1 MNPSALK
8 VIAGALGDTGAPG
21 LPTVLL
27 MRETL
32 VYEVEFAALEFA
44 EEAKLSSCD
53 WATLALAR
61 ALGEISPAEV
71 DAYLG
76 LGEAVSEGIVRRL
89 LGEAL
94 LEEPSSARRSDSL
107 SPDGIV
113 TGFWRRF
120 FTAASPPVE
129 ETVAPSAPPRTE
141 GRKLRESHASATP
154 VCRLSAGGAKALELG
169 AVARRRVRP
178 ARLLFLADPL
188 LFLGIVDEKRHRHTQ
203 HRRPRPLEPD
213 RVPPALRTLDA
224 TFALPASERLQACG
238 IETGIR
244 GLSGQFL
251 GVVPGAQWEVRKAER
266 SGPEGREQQ
275 SARIMLAGYPSSE
288 TESLHWCSYLR
299 WAEQTQGY
307 PHVDACRVLGQ
318 DPPSLNRFLATL
330 KAEVPLPLQ
339 EALRSDGAFEL
350 RCDGPLL
357 SRLLGGA
364 DRPDDTYLPAHMS
377 DWEVGLL
384 AHPVPLDIEASH
396 DAFYELLRR
405 RDATLRKDFDRTCS
419 DVKSELISYWGE
431 NPGLP
436 SVDEAAVRLWSE
448 PEFRAALCMRR
459 RHRDLV
465 APYETTEVAQ

>member
-1 MNPSALK
+1 MNPPELK
-8 VIAGALGDTGAPG
+8 LIAGALGDAGAPG

-27 MRETL
+27 MREAP

-53 WATLALAR
+53 WAALALAR

-89 LGEAL
+89 LAEAL
-94 LEEPSSARRSDSL
+94 LEEPSGARRSDAA
-107 SPDGIV
+107 SPDGGV
-113 TGFWRRF
+113 PGFWRRF
-120 FTAASPPVE
+120 FTAAPSPAEP
-129 ETVAPSAPPRTE
+129 VAPSAPQRTE
-141 GRKLRESHASATP
+141 GRKLRESHASSTP
-154 VCRLSAGGAKALELG
+154 VCRLSAGGAGALELG

-213 RVPPALRTLDA
+213 RVPPNLRTLDA

-244 GLSGQFL
+244 GLSGQFV

-266 SGPEGREQQ
+266 SGPTGREQQ

-288 TESLHWCSYLR
+288 TESLHWYAYLR

-307 PHVDACRVLGQ
+307 PHVDACRFLGE
-318 DPPSLNRFLATL
+318 DLPSLSRFLATL
-330 KAEVPLPLQ
+330 QAGVPLPMQ
-339 EALRSDGAFEL
+339 KALRSDGAFEL
-350 RCDGPLL
+350 RCDGSLL
-357 SRLLGGA
+357 SDLLGGA
-364 DRPDDTYLPAHMS
+364 DRPDDTYLPAHMPG
-377 DWEVGLL
+377 WEVGLRT
-384 AHPVPLDIEASH
+384 HPVPLSIEASH

-405 RDATLRKDFDRTCS
+405 RDASLRKDFDGACS

-436 SVDEAAVRLWSE
+436 SVEEAAVRLWSK
-448 PEFRAALCMRR
+448 PELRAALCMRR
-459 RHRDLV
+459 RHLDLV

>member
-1 MNPSALK
+1 MNPAELK
-8 VIAGALGDTGAPG
+8 VIARALGDKDTPG

-27 MRETL
+27 MREAL

-53 WATLALAR
+53 WAALALAR
-61 ALGEISPAEV
+61 ALGEISPAEL

-89 LGEAL
+89 LAEEL
-94 LEEPSSARRSDSL
+94 LEDPSSARRSDSP
-107 SPDGIV
+107 SPDGGV
-113 TGFWRRF
+113 AGFWRRF
-120 FTAASPPVE
+120 FTAPPPIE
-129 ETVAPSAPPRTE
+129 SVAPSAPPRTE
-141 GRKLRESHASATP
+141 GRKLRESHACATP

-188 LFLGIVDEKRHRHTQ
+188 LFLGIVDEKRHRYTQ

-213 RVPPALRTLDA
+213 HVPPALRTLDA

-244 GLSGQFL
+244 GLSGSL
-251 GVVPGAQWEVRKAER
+251 VGVEPGAQWEVRKAER

-288 TESLHWCSYLR
+288 AEHLHWSSYLR

-307 PHVDACRVLGQ
+307 PHVDAGRVLGQ
-318 DPPSLNRFLATL
+318 DPPSLTRFLATL

-339 EALRSDGAFEL
+339 KALRSDGAFEL
-350 RCDGPLL
+350 RCDGSLL
-357 SRLLGGA
+357 SSLLGGA

-377 DWEVGLL
+377 GWEVGLRT
-384 AHPVPLDIEASH
+384 HPLPLDIEASH

-405 RDATLRKDFDRTCS
+405 RDATLRKDFDGACS

-448 PEFRAALCMRR
+448 PELRAALCMRR